1 VVGVK
6 NLLLLGGE
14 LLESKMTTTLFLRS
28 VHVVV
33 LALLMTTV
41 ASLSAQTAPGKP
53 QTLRVGIGLSAESV
67 QGRAVQDFAA
77 RVEKYT
83 QGGLRIELHAGGK
96 LGNDLTMVKA
106 LQEGTQEMTAPDSS
120 TLSSLEKSYSAINYP
135 FTFLSEKEADTILD
149 GPWGTR
155 LLERLPSHGLIGLAY
170 WENGF
175 RQMTN
180 SKKALSSAADF
191 EGVRMRTMQNPLLVD
206 SFKRLGFDAVPM
218 PFPQV
223 YEALKTQAVDGQEN
237 PLPTILSSRFYE
249 VQKYLTLSR
258 HVYSAHVLLVSK
270 KVWDDLSPAHQ
281 EALKKA
287 ALESRDVER
296 RWSREGSDAAL
307 AELKAKGMT
316 VTNIPRADSE
326 RIRNRL
332 RDVFDK
338 YNKDIGTGTMLDLYV
353 ELGRMRT
360 AGDPAMAPSTQSATP
375 HKKQ

>member
-1 VVGVK
+1 
-6 NLLLLGGE
+6 
-14 LLESKMTTTLFLRS
+14 MTTTLSFRS
-28 VHVVV
+28 VKA
-33 LALLMTTV
+33 ALLVLLTAAV
-41 ASLSAQTAPGKP
+41 GSLNAQGSPAVPGKA

-67 QGRAVQDFAA
+67 QGRALQDFAA

-83 QGGLRIELHAGGK
+83 QGDLRIELHAGGK

-120 TLSSLEKSYSAINYP
+120 TLSSLEKSFSAINYP
-135 FTFLSEKEADTILD
+135 FTFLSELEADTILD

-191 EGVRMRTMQNPLLVD
+191 EGVRMRTMQNPLLLD
-206 SFKRLGFDAVPM
+206 SFKRLGFEAIPM
-218 PFPQV
+218 PFTQV
-223 YEALKTQAVDGQEN
+223 YEALRTQAVDGQEN

-270 KVWDDLSPAHQ
+270 KVWDTLKPAHQ
-281 EALKKA
+281 EALKRA

-296 RWSREGSDAAL
+296 RWSREGNDAAL

-316 VTNIPRADSE
+316 VTSIPRADSE

-332 RDVFDK
+332 RDVFEK
-338 YNKDIGTGTMLDLYV
+338 YNRDIGTRTMLELYV

-360 AGDPAMAPSTQSATP
+360 ADDAPHKSATSATEP
-375 HKKQ
+375 KKK

>member
-1 VVGVK
+1 MKMTFFVRNVQA
-6 NLLLLGGE
+6 LLLV
-14 LLESKMTTTLFLRS
+14 LLTTAFG
-28 VHVVV
+28 
-33 LALLMTTV
+33 
-41 ASLSAQTAPGKP
+41 SLSAQTTPGQP

-67 QGRAVQDFAA
+67 QGRSVQDFAA

-135 FTFLSEKEADTILD
+135 FTFLSELEADTILD

-180 SKKALSSAADF
+180 SKKPLSGAADF
-191 EGVRMRTMQNPLLVD
+191 DGVRMRTMQNPMLVD

-270 KVWDDLSPAHQ
+270 KVWDALSPAHQ
-281 EALKKA
+281 DALKKA
-287 ALESRDVER
+287 AIESREVER

-316 VTNIPRADSE
+316 VTSIPRADSE

-332 RDVFDK
+332 RDVFEK
-338 YNKDIGTGTMLDLYV
+338 YNKDIGNRTMLELYV

-360 AGDPAMAPSTQSATP
+360 ASETAPKSATSATAEP
-375 HKKQ
+375 KKK

>member
-1 VVGVK
+1 
-6 NLLLLGGE
+6 
-14 LLESKMTTTLFLRS
+14 MTTTLFFRFLQ
-28 VHVVV
+28 
-33 LALLMTTV
+33 LALLVLLTTTV
-41 ASLSAQTAPGKP
+41 GSLSAQTASGKA

-77 RVEKYT
+77 RVEKYS
-83 QGGLRIELHAGGK
+83 QGALRIELHAGGK
-96 LGNDLTMVKA
+96 LGNDHTMVKA

-135 FTFLSEKEADTILD
+135 FTFLSELEADTILD

-155 LLERLPSHGLIGLAY
+155 LLERLPAHGLIGLAY

-180 SKKALSSAADF
+180 SKKVLSSAADF

-223 YEALKTQAVDGQEN
+223 YEALKTQTVDGQEN

-270 KVWDDLSPAHQ
+270 KVWDGLSPAYQ

-287 ALESRDVER
+287 AVESRDVER

-316 VTNIPRADSE
+316 VTSIPRADSE

-338 YNKDIGTGTMLDLYV
+338 HNKDIGAGTMLDLYV

-360 AGDPAMAPSTQSATP
+360 SGDTEAAPTAALP
-375 HKKQ
+375 KKK